1 MFPAKGEADSD
12 LIQAEVTNCVMRVR
26 GLLCSTS
33 VAATTIESRA
43 KRSNCPDPFR
53 GTPTDRFGSSC
64 SALLKQTQLFFFLF
78 VRLSVF
84 GFCLFSV
91 FVFFFLLLLFRPDLV
106 GN

>member
-26 GLLCSTS
+26 GWLCSTS

-64 SALLKQTQLFFFLF
+64 SALLKQTQLFFFS
-78 VRLSVF
+78 LSD
-84 GFCLFSV
+84 CLFSV
-91 FVFFFLLLLFRPDLV
+91 SVFVFFLLLLFRPDLV